1 MRRTQQNADPQRR
14 RGIRS
19 RLVACVAAVAMLVTS
34 VAAGTAV
41 ATELG
46 NNQTPQD
53 TATVEQLQRAT
64 GHEPDATAGDQAD
77 QNAADAQ
84 QAADGADDAQN
95 NNNDATAQSETSAD
109 GESAPSAVNT
119 VVPQSTDSNTAS
131 VQPRSTSKTLSEED
145 RPSTSK
151 KVKVYAFDYSD
162 SINNN
167 GHTLQFNG
175 GDGAGINK
183 YQNDVRQGIVDSQL
197 DGYGYPKLSG
207 NGQSLDYLFNTDSV
221 DGKTSYTN
229 NGNGLD
235 GLFTFDENTG
245 YYEYDSAKNYA
256 TLVNN
261 DGQLNDNVSEF
272 RVYDQ
277 GRFESS
283 WDPTKAFGYGA
294 FLPFN
299 DLETDGQNYFNDE
312 YRKDSFYGDSMNGFG
327 GTNGYLLDN
336 QNPSCRTEQ
345 QYVGVWPFGQYET
358 RTICSP
364 SDDQYANYHFG
375 MSVGAE
381 FYMPEDRK
389 VNGENMVFEF
399 GGDDDVWVFLDG
411 HLVMDLGGIHD
422 YRTGSIDFTN
432 GTVTV
437 QKKGV
442 VKLDDLYGSNEWS
455 DDSTTHE
462 LKVFYLERG
471 KGGSNCKFLF
481 NLPAISSDQIQIA
494 KTVVGD
500 ADPDGYTFNA
510 YVSNSG
516 TTEPALYTGT
526 YVVRTVGQPTGG
538 VEQTAKNGAI
548 VLKAGEYATLTNPDI
563 TVNAT
568 YYVVER
574 DASEYTVTASGGS
587 GQQIKVTSD
596 AGGSATTG
604 VVNVRD
610 VPFMTVKNTKPT
622 QPGIRKWITKDKG
635 SNDEY
640 TLQLSA
646 TGKTV
651 TDTEESSVKAPVDV
665 VFVLDASN
673 SMGGCIGGKLSD
685 THCSGYKTS
694 RDDAMREAAST
705 LVDAIFSAENIS
717 PRVGVVSFDSYGYS
731 HRFDTSYYADN
742 ADAVK
747 KTIKNLDKDYDSWY
761 GGTNWEA
768 GLNEVLNNYSLG
780 DSRQKFVV
788 FLTDGE
794 PDDGSAGTEQGISL
808 AKKGW
813 NILNI
818 GVDTKTSDLQK
829 LNDREFANR
838 SDKKNQKVQVFWGS
852 STEQLEQI
860 FQDIAQ
866 IISSTETVISQG
878 NIVITD
884 NISEWAETVDIIP
897 HNGTVKDGVTVKSS
911 VRGEITGQATI
922 TLSGKVLTV
931 SLPASYTLA
940 DEETITVSFKVKP
953 STSAYETYAANLM
966 ANGSADENTL
976 YVHNGITDTGG
987 ANTGDT
993 STDKP
998 GFFSN
1003 TSATLQYK
1011 ECMASEGEQST
1022 CGDDPKTMTY
1032 NKPVLQVKTTS
1043 VDVSKSWTDGNEN
1056 HVSDSVEVSI
1066 SGDDVSRPA
1075 LTLNANN
1082 DWKGT
1087 FTGLIPGHTYTV
1099 TETAVD
1105 GYETSYSYTVGEDS
1119 SEDGIAVSVEDVW
1132 KDNPTEFAVTVTNT
1146 PKTNVYDVDE
1156 HLNLRKVLTNGSLSK
1171 GDFDFTLT
1179 VEYPADKSGITLY
1192 DMDGNPIQAAGGS
1205 LTETVSNGNGIE
1217 SDDASV
1223 VEFGKIEFTEPGV
1236 YMVSVREPEEKRQ
1249 EGINYDEHTLYVLYV
1264 LDESMNRTRYIHS
1277 EDSDMMPLAPTDPD
1291 AVDTDVWTEADGKSF
1306 SNESLTWR
1314 NTITVSALPLTG
1326 GDSTARSLLLA
1337 GGGVLLVAGV
1347 AWLLA
1352 RRRRV

>member
-145 RPSTSK
+145 RPSTSN

-162 SINNN
+162 SINNS

-197 DGYGYPKLSG
+197 DDNGYPKLSG

-261 DGQLNDNVSEF
+261 DGQPNGNVSEF

-312 YRKDSFYGDSMNGFG
+312 YRKDSFDGDSMNGFG

-345 QYVGVWPFGQYET
+345 QYVGWWPFGQYET

-422 YRTGSIDFTN
+422 YRTGSINFTE
-432 GTVTV
+432 GTVSV
-437 QKKGV
+437 QNMDD
-442 VKLDDLYGSNEWS
+442 VKLDDLYGSDDWS

-471 KGGSNCKFLF
+471 KGGSNCKFRF

-526 YVVRTVGQPTGG
+526 YVVRTVGQPAGG
-538 VEQTAKNGAI
+538 VEQTAENGAI

-596 AGGSATTG
+596 AGTGSATTG

-622 QPGIRKWITKDKG
+622 QPGIRKWITKDEG

-646 TGKTV
+646 TGKT
-651 TDTEESSVKAPVDV
+651 TTSSEDTSVKRPVDV
-665 VFVLDASN
+665 VFVLDKSTSMDERIDGRQSPTKLQAMKSAATQLVGTILGNENIDARIGVIKFSGSAEKVLLGGLKWSN
-673 SMGGCIGGKLSD
+673 DAGNVTGAINQISMPDWGDGTDWTEALKYVSEYSD
-685 THCSGYKTS
+685 TRTGATRY
-694 RDDAMREAAST
+694 
-705 LVDAIFSAENIS
+705 LI
-717 PRVGVVSFDSYGYS
+717 
-731 HRFDTSYYADN
+731 
-742 ADAVK
+742 
-747 KTIKNLDKDYDSWY
+747 
-761 GGTNWEA
+761 
-768 GLNEVLNNYSLG
+768 
-780 DSRQKFVV
+780 

-794 PDDGSAGTEQGISL
+794 PQSDSGTRNDNYTTAGTNL
-808 AKKGW
+808 ARDGW
-813 NILNI
+813 NIMNI
-818 GVDTKTSDLQK
+818 GVGLDRNNSLDDLNSAEYNEVSDHETQHVQLFESDDQES
-829 LNDREFANR
+829 LNEAFE
-838 SDKKNQKVQVFWGS
+838 SIG
-852 STEQLEQI
+852 
-860 FQDIAQ
+860 Q
-866 IISSTETVISQG
+866 IIESTETVISQG
-878 NIVITD
+878 NIVIID
-884 NISEWAETVDIIP
+884 NISEWAEAVGITAP
-897 HNGTVKDGVTVKSS
+897 TGTVRDGVTVTSS
-911 VRGEITGQATI
+911 VRGGITDQATI
-922 TLSGKVLTV
+922 TLSDKVLTV
-931 SLPASYTLA
+931 SLPASYTLT
-940 DEETITVSFKVKP
+940 DGETITASFKVKP
-953 STSAYETYAANLM
+953 STLAYETYAANLM

-976 YVHNGITDTGG
+976 YVHNGTTDTGG
-987 ANTGDT
+987 ANTGGT

-1032 NKPVLQVKTTS
+1032 NKPVLQVKSTTMSVQKNWNDGNSNHSGVTVELVKDGNDTGRTLALNADNNWQGSFVGLIPSHMYTVQEVSVPGYSSEVAYSKNGATVESGLNVNVSDVWQQKQSVLSAIITNTPMTASTS
-1043 VDVSKSWTDGNEN
+1043 VDIVKMLDGRNWNDDDSFTFCLEPEN
-1056 HVSDSVEVSI
+1056 NAPLPI
-1066 SGDDVSRPA
+1066 
-1075 LTLNANN
+1075 NANDEGCIN
-1082 DWKGT
+1082 LSGQSESHPGYEGSRSATLLFTLTYPGQDT
-1087 FTGLIPGHTYTV
+1087 FYTYTV
-1099 TETAVD
+1099 TEQQGTVEGIVYSQA
-1105 GYETSYSYTVGEDS
+1105 SYRLKVSVKYSNGNVV
-1119 SEDGIAVSVEDVW
+1119 ASVEDV
-1132 KDNPTEFAVTVTNT
+1132 EQ
-1146 PKTNVYDVDE
+1146 
-1156 HLNLRKVLTNGSLSK
+1156 LTDDDGNNS
-1171 GDFDFTLT
+1171 
-1179 VEYPADKSGITLY
+1179 ESGIDTNELLR
-1192 DMDGNPIQAAGGS
+1192 DV
-1205 LTETVSNGNGIE
+1205 L
-1217 SDDASV
+1217 
-1223 VEFGKIEFTEPGV
+1223 FTNRF
-1236 YMVSVREPEEKRQ
+1236 VSV
-1249 EGINYDEHTLYVLYV
+1249 
-1264 LDESMNRTRYIHS
+1264 SS
-1277 EDSDMMPLAPTDPD
+1277 
-1291 AVDTDVWTEADGKSF
+1291 
-1306 SNESLTWR
+1306 
-1314 NTITVSALPLTG
+1314 LPLTG
-1326 GDSTARSLLLA
+1326 GDSTARTLLLA
-1337 GGGVLLVAGV
+1337 GGGVLLVAGA

>member
-145 RPSTSK
+145 RPSTSN

-197 DGYGYPKLSG
+197 DDNGYPKLSG

-261 DGQLNDNVSEF
+261 DGQPNGNVSEF

-312 YRKDSFYGDSMNGFG
+312 YRKDSFDGDSMNGFG

-345 QYVGVWPFGQYET
+345 QYVGWWPFGQYET

-422 YRTGSIDFTN
+422 YRTGSINFTE
-432 GTVTV
+432 GTVSV
-437 QKKGV
+437 QNMDD
-442 VKLDDLYGSNEWS
+442 VKLDDLYGSDDWS

-471 KGGSNCKFLF
+471 KGGSNCKFRF

-526 YVVRTVGQPTGG
+526 YVVRTVGQPAGG
-538 VEQTAKNGAI
+538 VEQTAENGAI

-596 AGGSATTG
+596 AGTGSATTG

-622 QPGIRKWITKDKG
+622 QPGIRKWITKDEG

-685 THCSGYKTS
+685 THCYGYKTS

-717 PRVGVVSFDSYGYS
+717 PRVGVVSFDSYGHS

-747 KTIKNLDKDYDSWY
+747 KTIKNLDKDYDSWS

-818 GVDTKTSDLQK
+818 GVDTKTSDLQT
-829 LNDREFANR
+829 LNDKEFANR

-940 DEETITVSFKVKP
+940 DGETITVSFKVKP

-976 YVHNGITDTGG
+976 YVHNGTTDTGG
-987 ANTGDT
+987 ANTGGT

-1032 NKPVLQVKTTS
+1032 NKPVLQVKSTTMSVQKNWNDGNSNHSGVTVELVKDGNDTGRTLALNADNNWQGSFVGLIPSHMYTVQEVSVPGYSSEVAYSKNGATVESGLNVNVSDVWQQKQSVLSAIITNTPMTASTS
-1043 VDVSKSWTDGNEN
+1043 VDIVKMLDGRNWN
-1056 HVSDSVEVSI
+1056 DDDSFTFCLEPESNAPLPSNVDTN
-1066 SGDDVSRPA
+1066 GC
-1075 LTLNANN
+1075 LTLNSQNERFEGDEATRV
-1082 DWKGT
+1082 DSLYFDLT
-1087 FTGLIPGHTYTV
+1087 YPGQNMTYGYKV
-1099 TETAVD
+1099 TEQQ
-1105 GYETSYSYTVGEDS
+1105 G
-1119 SEDGIAVSVEDVW
+1119 SVEDI
-1132 KDNPTEFAVTVTNT
+1132 
-1146 PKTNVYDVDE
+1146 VY
-1156 HLNLRKVLTNGSLSK
+1156 SK
-1171 GDFDFTLT
+1171 ASYRLT
-1179 VEYPADKSGITLY
+1179 VSIKYENGTVVADIDGVEPLTDDEGNKPGSGISTNELIPQ
-1192 DMDGNPIQAAGGS
+1192 M
-1205 LTETVSNGNGIE
+1205 
-1217 SDDASV
+1217 
-1223 VEFGKIEFTEPGV
+1223 KFTNRF
-1236 YMVSVREPEEKRQ
+1236 VSV
-1249 EGINYDEHTLYVLYV
+1249 
-1264 LDESMNRTRYIHS
+1264 SS
-1277 EDSDMMPLAPTDPD
+1277 
-1291 AVDTDVWTEADGKSF
+1291 
-1306 SNESLTWR
+1306 
-1314 NTITVSALPLTG
+1314 LPLTG
-1326 GDSTARSLLLA
+1326 GDSTARTLLLA
-1337 GGGVLLVAGV
+1337 GGGVLLVAGA
-1347 AWLLA
+1347 AWLLS

>member
-1 MRRTQQNADPQRR
+1 MRRTQQNADQQRR
-14 RGIRS
+14 RGVRS

-41 ATELG
+41 AAELG

-261 DGQLNDNVSEF
+261 DGQLNGNVSEF

-345 QYVGVWPFGQYET
+345 NYVGVWPFGQYET

-364 SDDQYANYHFG
+364 SDDQANYHFG

-437 QKKGV
+437 QNKGV

-471 KGGSNCKFLF
+471 KGGSNCKFRF

-516 TTEPALYTGT
+516 TTELALYTGT

-563 TVNAT
+563 TVNAK
-568 YYVVER
+568 YYVVEL

-596 AGGSATTG
+596 AGTGSATTG

-646 TGKTV
+646 TGKT
-651 TDTEESSVKAPVDV
+651 TTSSEDTSVKRPVDV
-665 VFVLDASN
+665 VFVLDKSTSMNERIDGRQSPTKLQAMKSAATQLVGTILGNENIDARIGVIKFSGSAEKVLLGGLKWSN
-673 SMGGCIGGKLSD
+673 DAGNVTGAINQISMPDWGDGTDWTEALKYVSEYSD
-685 THCSGYKTS
+685 TRTGATRY
-694 RDDAMREAAST
+694 
-705 LVDAIFSAENIS
+705 LI
-717 PRVGVVSFDSYGYS
+717 
-731 HRFDTSYYADN
+731 
-742 ADAVK
+742 
-747 KTIKNLDKDYDSWY
+747 
-761 GGTNWEA
+761 
-768 GLNEVLNNYSLG
+768 
-780 DSRQKFVV
+780 

-794 PDDGSAGTEQGISL
+794 PQSDSGTRNDNYTTAGTNL
-808 AKKGW
+808 ARDGW
-813 NILNI
+813 NIMNI
-818 GVDTKTSDLQK
+818 GVGLDRNNSLDDLNSVEYNEVSDHETQHVQLFESDDQES
-829 LNDREFANR
+829 LNEAFE
-838 SDKKNQKVQVFWGS
+838 SIG
-852 STEQLEQI
+852 
-860 FQDIAQ
+860 Q
-866 IISSTETVISQG
+866 IIESTETVISQG
-878 NIVITD
+878 NIVIID
-884 NISEWAETVDIIP
+884 NISEWAEAVGITAP
-897 HNGTVKDGVTVKSS
+897 TGTVRDGVTVTSS
-911 VRGEITGQATI
+911 VRGGITDQATI
-922 TLSGKVLTV
+922 TLSDKVLTV
-931 SLPASYTLA
+931 SLPASYTLT
-940 DEETITVSFKVKP
+940 EGETITVSFKVEP
-953 STSAYETYAANLM
+953 STLAYETYAANLM

-976 YVHNGITDTGG
+976 YVHNGTTDTGG

-1011 ECMASEGEQST
+1011 ECVATEGEQST
-1022 CGDDPKTMTY
+1022 CGDDSKTMTY
-1032 NKPVLQVKTTS
+1032 NKPVLQVKSTTMTVQKIWDDENS
-1043 VDVSKSWTDGNEN
+1043 NHSDVTVELVKDGNSTGRTL
-1056 HVSDSVEVSI
+1056 V
-1066 SGDDVSRPA
+1066 
-1075 LTLNANN
+1075 LNAGNN
-1082 DWKGT
+1082 WQGT
-1087 FTGLIPGHTYTV
+1087 FAGLIPGHTYTV
-1099 TETAVD
+1099 QEVSVP
-1105 GYETSYSYTVGEDS
+1105 GYS
-1119 SEDGIAVSVEDVW
+1119 SEVTYSKDGATAGNGLNVNVSDVW
-1132 KDNPTEFAVTVTNT
+1132 QKKQSVLSAIITNT
-1146 PKTNVYDVDE
+1146 PMTASTSVDIVKMLDGRNWNDDDSFAFCLEPEDNAPLPSNVDKNGCLTLNSRDEWHEGDEATRVDS
-1156 HLNLRKVLTNGSLSK
+1156 LYFDLTYPGQNMTYGYKVTEQQGSVEGIVYSK
-1171 GDFDFTLT
+1171 ASYRLT
-1179 VEYPADKSGITLY
+1179 VSIKYENGTVVADIDGVEPLTDDEGNKPGSGISTNELIPQ
-1192 DMDGNPIQAAGGS
+1192 M
-1205 LTETVSNGNGIE
+1205 T
-1217 SDDASV
+1217 
-1223 VEFGKIEFTEPGV
+1223 FTNRF
-1236 YMVSVREPEEKRQ
+1236 VSVS
-1249 EGINYDEHTLYVLYV
+1249 G
-1264 LDESMNRTRYIHS
+1264 
-1277 EDSDMMPLAPTDPD
+1277 
-1291 AVDTDVWTEADGKSF
+1291 
-1306 SNESLTWR
+1306 
-1314 NTITVSALPLTG
+1314 LPLTG
-1326 GDSTARSLLLA
+1326 GDSTARTLLLA
-1337 GGGVLLVAGV
+1337 GGGVLLVAGA
-1347 AWLLA
+1347 AWLLS

>member
-41 ATELG
+41 AADLG
-46 NNQTPQD
+46 NNHTPQD
-53 TATVEQLQRAT
+53 TATVEQLQRAA

-175 GDGAGINK
+175 GNGAGINK

-197 DGYGYPKLSG
+197 DGHGYPKLSG

-261 DGQLNDNVSEF
+261 DGQLNGNVSEF

-399 GGDDDVWVFLDG
+399 GGDDDVWVFLDR

-437 QKKGV
+437 QNKGV

-471 KGGSNCKFLF
+471 KGGSNCKFRF

-516 TTEPALYTGT
+516 TTEPALYTGK
-526 YVVRTVGQPTGG
+526 YVVRTVGQPAGG
-538 VEQTAKNGAI
+538 VEQTAENGAI

-596 AGGSATTG
+596 AGTGNATTG

-685 THCSGYKTS
+685 THCYSYKTS

-717 PRVGVVSFDSYGYS
+717 PRVGVVSFDSYGHS

-747 KTIKNLDKDYDSWY
+747 KTIKNLDKDYDSRF

-818 GVDTKTSDLQK
+818 GVDTQTSDLQT

-976 YVHNGITDTGG
+976 YVHNGTTDTGG
-987 ANTGDT
+987 ANTGGT

-1032 NKPVLQVKTTS
+1032 NKPVLQVKSTTMSVQKNWNDGNSNHSGVTVELVKDGNDTGRTLALNADNNWQGSFVGLIPSHMYTVQEVSVPGYSSEVAYSKNGATAESGLNVNVSDVWQQKQSVLSAIITNTPMTASTS
-1043 VDVSKSWTDGNEN
+1043 VDIVKMLDGRNWNDDDSFTFCLEPEN
-1056 HVSDSVEVSI
+1056 NAPLPI
-1066 SGDDVSRPA
+1066 
-1075 LTLNANN
+1075 NANDEGCIN
-1082 DWKGT
+1082 LSGQSESHPGYEGSRSATLLFTLTYPGQDT
-1087 FTGLIPGHTYTV
+1087 FYTYTV
-1099 TETAVD
+1099 TEQQGTVEGIVYSQA
-1105 GYETSYSYTVGEDS
+1105 SYRLKVSVKYSNGNVV
-1119 SEDGIAVSVEDVW
+1119 ASVEDV
-1132 KDNPTEFAVTVTNT
+1132 EQ
-1146 PKTNVYDVDE
+1146 
-1156 HLNLRKVLTNGSLSK
+1156 LTDDDGNNS
-1171 GDFDFTLT
+1171 
-1179 VEYPADKSGITLY
+1179 ESGIDTNELLR
-1192 DMDGNPIQAAGGS
+1192 DV
-1205 LTETVSNGNGIE
+1205 L
-1217 SDDASV
+1217 
-1223 VEFGKIEFTEPGV
+1223 FTNRF
-1236 YMVSVREPEEKRQ
+1236 VSV
-1249 EGINYDEHTLYVLYV
+1249 
-1264 LDESMNRTRYIHS
+1264 SS
-1277 EDSDMMPLAPTDPD
+1277 
-1291 AVDTDVWTEADGKSF
+1291 
-1306 SNESLTWR
+1306 
-1314 NTITVSALPLTG
+1314 LPLTG
-1326 GDSTARSLLLA
+1326 GDSTARTLVLA
-1337 GGGVLLVAGV
+1337 GGGVLLVAGA

>member
-145 RPSTSK
+145 RPSTSN

-197 DGYGYPKLSG
+197 DDNGYPKLSG

-261 DGQLNDNVSEF
+261 DGQPNGNVSEF

-312 YRKDSFYGDSMNGFG
+312 YRKDSFDGDSMNGFG

-345 QYVGVWPFGQYET
+345 QYVGWWPFGQYET

-422 YRTGSIDFTN
+422 YRTGSINFTE
-432 GTVTV
+432 GTVSV
-437 QKKGV
+437 QNMDD
-442 VKLDDLYGSNEWS
+442 VKLDDLYGSDDWS

-471 KGGSNCKFLF
+471 KGGSNCKFRF

-526 YVVRTVGQPTGG
+526 YVVRTVGQPAGG
-538 VEQTAKNGAI
+538 VEQTAENGAI

-596 AGGSATTG
+596 AGTGSATTG

-622 QPGIRKWITKDKG
+622 QPGIRKWITKDEG

-646 TGKTV
+646 TGKT
-651 TDTEESSVKAPVDV
+651 TTSSEDTSVKRPVDV
-665 VFVLDASN
+665 VFVLDKSTSMDERIDGGQSPTKLQAMKSAATQLVGTILGNENIDARIGVIKFSGSAEKVLLGGLKWSN
-673 SMGGCIGGKLSD
+673 DAGNVTGAINQISMPDWGDGTDWTEALKYVSEYSD
-685 THCSGYKTS
+685 TRTGATRY
-694 RDDAMREAAST
+694 
-705 LVDAIFSAENIS
+705 LI
-717 PRVGVVSFDSYGYS
+717 
-731 HRFDTSYYADN
+731 
-742 ADAVK
+742 
-747 KTIKNLDKDYDSWY
+747 
-761 GGTNWEA
+761 
-768 GLNEVLNNYSLG
+768 
-780 DSRQKFVV
+780 

-794 PDDGSAGTEQGISL
+794 PQSDSGTRNDNYTTAGTNL
-808 AKKGW
+808 ARDGW
-813 NILNI
+813 NIMNI
-818 GVDTKTSDLQK
+818 GVGLDRNNSLDDLNSAEYNEVSDHETQHVQLFESDDQES
-829 LNDREFANR
+829 LNEAFE
-838 SDKKNQKVQVFWGS
+838 SIG
-852 STEQLEQI
+852 
-860 FQDIAQ
+860 Q
-866 IISSTETVISQG
+866 IIESTETVISQG
-878 NIVITD
+878 NIVIID
-884 NISEWAETVDIIP
+884 NISEWAEAVGITAP
-897 HNGTVKDGVTVKSS
+897 TGTVKDGVTVKSS

-931 SLPASYTLA
+931 SLPASYTLT
-940 DEETITVSFKVKP
+940 DGETITVSFKVKP
-953 STSAYETYAANLM
+953 STLAYETYAANLM

-976 YVHNGITDTGG
+976 YVHNGTTDTGG
-987 ANTGDT
+987 ANTGGT

-1032 NKPVLQVKTTS
+1032 NKPVLQVKSTTMSVQKNWNDGNSNHSGVTVELVKDGNDTGRTLALNADNNWQGSFVGLIPSHMYTVQEVSVPGYSSEVAYSKNGATVESGLNVNVSDVWQQKQSVLSAIITNTPMTASTS
-1043 VDVSKSWTDGNEN
+1043 VDIVKMLDGRNWNDDDSFTFCLEPEN
-1056 HVSDSVEVSI
+1056 NAPLPI
-1066 SGDDVSRPA
+1066 
-1075 LTLNANN
+1075 NANDEGCIN
-1082 DWKGT
+1082 LSGQSESHPGYEGSRSATLLFTLTYPGQDT
-1087 FTGLIPGHTYTV
+1087 FYTYTV
-1099 TETAVD
+1099 TEQQGTVEGIVYSQA
-1105 GYETSYSYTVGEDS
+1105 SYRLKVSVKYSNGNVV
-1119 SEDGIAVSVEDVW
+1119 ASVEDV
-1132 KDNPTEFAVTVTNT
+1132 EQ
-1146 PKTNVYDVDE
+1146 
-1156 HLNLRKVLTNGSLSK
+1156 LTDDDGNNS
-1171 GDFDFTLT
+1171 
-1179 VEYPADKSGITLY
+1179 ESGIDTNELLR
-1192 DMDGNPIQAAGGS
+1192 DV
-1205 LTETVSNGNGIE
+1205 L
-1217 SDDASV
+1217 
-1223 VEFGKIEFTEPGV
+1223 FTNRF
-1236 YMVSVREPEEKRQ
+1236 VSV
-1249 EGINYDEHTLYVLYV
+1249 
-1264 LDESMNRTRYIHS
+1264 SS
-1277 EDSDMMPLAPTDPD
+1277 
-1291 AVDTDVWTEADGKSF
+1291 
-1306 SNESLTWR
+1306 
-1314 NTITVSALPLTG
+1314 LPLTG
-1326 GDSTARSLLLA
+1326 GDSTARTLLLA
-1337 GGGVLLVAGV
+1337 GGGVLLVAGA

>member
-1 MRRTQQNADPQRR
+1 MRRTQQNADRQRR
-14 RGIRS
+14 RGVRS

-41 ATELG
+41 AVELG
-46 NNQTPQD
+46 GGDAADQTTQN
-53 TATVEQLQRAT
+53 TATLEQQGT
-64 GHEPDATAGDQAD
+64 GNTGDNSQTTTNDDGQADGDQSSDAD
-77 QNAADAQ
+77 SGSEGDEGAADNG
-84 QAADGADDAQN
+84 AADGTGTTESDDQSQG
-95 NNNDATAQSETSAD
+95 DAAAKSAN
-109 GESAPSAVNT
+109 AVPA
-119 VVPQSTDSNTAS
+119 PQSVDADVV
-131 VQPRSTSKTLSEED
+131 VQPRATERQLTERDSEHTSD
-145 RPSTSK
+145 
-151 KVKVYAFDYSD
+151 KVKVYAFNYD
-162 SINNN
+162 SAINGN
-167 GHTLQFNG
+167 HRLQFNG
-175 GDGAGINK
+175 GAGGGINQ
-183 YQNDVRQGIVDSQL
+183 YQSNVRQSILDSQL
-197 DGYGYPKLSG
+197 GSDGYPKLSSS
-207 NGQSLDYLFNTDSV
+207 NGGESLDYLFNNEQVS
-221 DGKTSYTN
+221 GKTSYTN
-229 NGNGLD
+229 NGQGLD
-235 GLFTFDENTG
+235 GLFTVDENG

-256 TLVNN
+256 TLVDEN
-261 DGQLNDNVSEF
+261 GQLNTDVTGF

-277 GRFESS
+277 GRFEDD
-283 WDPTKAFGYGA
+283 WDPTKAFSFGA

-299 DLETDGQNYFNDE
+299 DLEKEGQNYFDDE
-312 YRKDSFYGDSMNGFG
+312 HWTTESGLFGSTWWSSSTNGFS
-327 GTNGYLLDN
+327 GTDGYLLDR
-336 QNPSCRTEQ
+336 QTASCHTETHKNGQWTSQ
-345 QYVGVWPFGQYET
+345 QSSHLV
-358 RTICSP
+358 CSP
-364 SDDQYANYHFG
+364 SDDGYADYHFG
-375 MSVGAE
+375 LSVGTD
-381 FYMPEDRK
+381 FYMPADRQ
-389 VNGENMVFEF
+389 VNGQDMVFEF

-411 HLVMDLGGIHD
+411 RLVMDLGGIHD
-422 YRTGSIDFTN
+422 YRTGSINFTA
-432 GTVTV
+432 GTVSV
-437 QKKGV
+437 QNMDD
-442 VKLDDLYGSNEWS
+442 VKLDDLYGSDDWS

-471 KGGSNCKFLF
+471 KGGSNCKFRF

-596 AGGSATTG
+596 AGTGSATTG

-685 THCSGYKTS
+685 THCYGYKTS

-717 PRVGVVSFDSYGYS
+717 PRVGVVSFDSYGHS

-747 KTIKNLDKDYDSWY
+747 KTIKNLDKDYDSRY

-818 GVDTKTSDLQK
+818 GVDTKTSDLQT
-829 LNDREFANR
+829 LNDKEFANR

-976 YVHNGITDTGG
+976 YVHNGTTDTGG
-987 ANTGDT
+987 ANTGGT

-1032 NKPVLQVKTTS
+1032 NKPVLQVKSTTMSVQKNWNDGNSNHSGVTVELVKDGNDTGRTLALNADNNWQGSFVGLIPSHMYTVQEVSVPGYSSEVAYSKNGATAESGLNVNVSDVWQQKQSVLSAIITNTPMTASTS
-1043 VDVSKSWTDGNEN
+1043 VDIVKMLDGRNWNDDDSFTFCLEPEN
-1056 HVSDSVEVSI
+1056 NAPLPI
-1066 SGDDVSRPA
+1066 
-1075 LTLNANN
+1075 NANDEGCIN
-1082 DWKGT
+1082 LSGQSESHPGYEGSRSATLLFTLTYPGQDT
-1087 FTGLIPGHTYTV
+1087 FYTYTV
-1099 TETAVD
+1099 TEQQGTVEGIVYSQA
-1105 GYETSYSYTVGEDS
+1105 SYRLKVSVKYSNGNVV
-1119 SEDGIAVSVEDVW
+1119 ASVEDV
-1132 KDNPTEFAVTVTNT
+1132 EQ
-1146 PKTNVYDVDE
+1146 
-1156 HLNLRKVLTNGSLSK
+1156 LTDDDGNNS
-1171 GDFDFTLT
+1171 
-1179 VEYPADKSGITLY
+1179 ESGIDTNELLR
-1192 DMDGNPIQAAGGS
+1192 DV
-1205 LTETVSNGNGIE
+1205 L
-1217 SDDASV
+1217 
-1223 VEFGKIEFTEPGV
+1223 FTNRF
-1236 YMVSVREPEEKRQ
+1236 VSV
-1249 EGINYDEHTLYVLYV
+1249 
-1264 LDESMNRTRYIHS
+1264 SS
-1277 EDSDMMPLAPTDPD
+1277 
-1291 AVDTDVWTEADGKSF
+1291 
-1306 SNESLTWR
+1306 
-1314 NTITVSALPLTG
+1314 LPLTG
-1326 GDSTARSLLLA
+1326 GDSTARTLLLA
-1337 GGGVLLVAGV
+1337 GGGVLLVAGA

>member
-145 RPSTSK
+145 RPSTSN

-197 DGYGYPKLSG
+197 DDNGYPKLSG

-261 DGQLNDNVSEF
+261 DGQPNGNVSEF

-312 YRKDSFYGDSMNGFG
+312 YRKDSFDGDSMNGFG

-345 QYVGVWPFGQYET
+345 QYVGWWPFGQYET

-422 YRTGSIDFTN
+422 YRTGSINFTE
-432 GTVTV
+432 GTVSV
-437 QKKGV
+437 QNMDD
-442 VKLDDLYGSNEWS
+442 VKLDDLYGSDDWS

-471 KGGSNCKFLF
+471 KGGSNCKFRF

-526 YVVRTVGQPTGG
+526 YVVRTVGQPAGG
-538 VEQTAKNGAI
+538 VEQTAENGAI

-587 GQQIKVTSD
+587 GQQIEVTSD
-596 AGGSATTG
+596 AGTGSATTG

-610 VPFMTVKNTKPT
+610 VPFITVKNTKPT
-622 QPGIRKWITKDKG
+622 QPGIRKWITKDEG
-635 SNDEY
+635 DNDEY

-646 TGKTV
+646 TGKT
-651 TDTEESSVKAPVDV
+651 TTSSEDTSVKRPVDV
-665 VFVLDASN
+665 VFVLDKSTSMDERIDGRQSPTKLQAMKSAATQLVGTILGNENIDARIGVIKFSGSAEKVLLGGLKWSN
-673 SMGGCIGGKLSD
+673 DAGNVTGAINQISMPDWGDGTDWTEALKYVSEYSD
-685 THCSGYKTS
+685 TRTGATRY
-694 RDDAMREAAST
+694 
-705 LVDAIFSAENIS
+705 LI
-717 PRVGVVSFDSYGYS
+717 
-731 HRFDTSYYADN
+731 
-742 ADAVK
+742 
-747 KTIKNLDKDYDSWY
+747 
-761 GGTNWEA
+761 
-768 GLNEVLNNYSLG
+768 
-780 DSRQKFVV
+780 

-794 PDDGSAGTEQGISL
+794 PQSDSGTWNDNYTTAGTNL
-808 AKKGW
+808 ARDGW
-813 NILNI
+813 NIMNI
-818 GVDTKTSDLQK
+818 GVGLDRNNSLDDLNSAEYNEVSDHETQHVQLFESDDQES
-829 LNDREFANR
+829 LNEAFE
-838 SDKKNQKVQVFWGS
+838 SIGQIIE
-852 STEQLEQI
+852 STEM
-860 FQDIAQ
+860 
-866 IISSTETVISQG
+866 VISQG
-878 NIVITD
+878 NIVIID
-884 NISEWAETVDIIP
+884 NISEWAEAVGITAP
-897 HNGTVKDGVTVKSS
+897 TGTVRDGVTVTSS
-911 VRGEITGQATI
+911 VRGGITDQATI
-922 TLSGKVLTV
+922 TLSDKVLTV
-931 SLPASYTLA
+931 SLPASYTLT
-940 DEETITVSFKVKP
+940 DGETITVSFKVKP
-953 STSAYETYAANLM
+953 STLAYETYAANLT
-966 ANGSADENTL
+966 ANESADENAL
-976 YVHNGITDTGG
+976 YIHGGTTDIGG
-987 ANTGDT
+987 ANTGGT
-993 STDKP
+993 SANKP

-1011 ECMASEGEQST
+1011 ECVATEGEQST
-1022 CGDDPKTMTY
+1022 CGDDSKTMTY
-1032 NKPVLQVKTTS
+1032 NKPVLQVKSTTMTVQKIWDDENS
-1043 VDVSKSWTDGNEN
+1043 NHSDVTVELVKDGNSTGRTL
-1056 HVSDSVEVSI
+1056 V
-1066 SGDDVSRPA
+1066 
-1075 LTLNANN
+1075 LNAGNN
-1082 DWKGT
+1082 WQGT
-1087 FTGLIPGHTYTV
+1087 FAGLIPGHTYTV
-1099 TETAVD
+1099 QEVSVP
-1105 GYETSYSYTVGEDS
+1105 GYS
-1119 SEDGIAVSVEDVW
+1119 SEVTYSKDGATAGNGLNVNVSDVW
-1132 KDNPTEFAVTVTNT
+1132 QKKQSVLSAIITNT
-1146 PKTNVYDVDE
+1146 PMKASTSVDIV
-1156 HLNLRKVLTNGSLSK
+1156 KVLDGRNWNDDDSFTFCLEPEDNAPLPSNVDKNGCLTLNSRDEWHEGDEATRVDSLYFDLTYPGQNMTYGYKVTEQQGSVEGIVYSK
-1171 GDFDFTLT
+1171 ASYRLT
-1179 VEYPADKSGITLY
+1179 VSIKYENGTVVADIDGVEPLTDDEGNKPGSGISTNELIPQ
-1192 DMDGNPIQAAGGS
+1192 M
-1205 LTETVSNGNGIE
+1205 T
-1217 SDDASV
+1217 
-1223 VEFGKIEFTEPGV
+1223 FTNRF
-1236 YMVSVREPEEKRQ
+1236 VSVS
-1249 EGINYDEHTLYVLYV
+1249 G
-1264 LDESMNRTRYIHS
+1264 
-1277 EDSDMMPLAPTDPD
+1277 
-1291 AVDTDVWTEADGKSF
+1291 
-1306 SNESLTWR
+1306 
-1314 NTITVSALPLTG
+1314 LPLTG
-1326 GDSTARSLLLA
+1326 GDSTARTLLLA
-1337 GGGVLLVAGV
+1337 GGGVLLVAGA
-1347 AWLLA
+1347 AWLLS

>member
-1 MRRTQQNADPQRR
+1 MRRTKQNADQQRR
-14 RGIRS
+14 RGVRS

-41 ATELG
+41 AAELG

-197 DGYGYPKLSG
+197 DGNGYPKLSG

-261 DGQLNDNVSEF
+261 DGQLNGNVSEF

-312 YRKDSFYGDSMNGFG
+312 YRKDSFDGDSMNGFG

-336 QNPSCRTEQ
+336 QNPSCWTEQ
-345 QYVGVWPFGQYET
+345 KYVGLWPFGQNET

-471 KGGSNCKFLF
+471 KGGSNCKFRF

-574 DASEYTVTASGGS
+574 HASEYTVTASGGS

-596 AGGSATTG
+596 AGTGSATTG

-685 THCSGYKTS
+685 THCYGYKTS

-717 PRVGVVSFDSYGYS
+717 PRVGVVSFDSYGHS

-747 KTIKNLDKDYDSWY
+747 KTIKNLDKDYDSWS

-818 GVDTKTSDLQK
+818 GVDTKTFDLRS
-829 LNDREFANR
+829 LNDKEFANR

-884 NISEWAETVDIIP
+884 NISDWAETVGIVAS
-897 HNGTVKDGVTVKSS
+897 NGTVEKGITVKSS
-911 VRGEITGQATI
+911 VRGEITDQATI
-922 TLSGKVLTV
+922 TLSDKVLTV
-931 SLPASYTLA
+931 SLPASYTLT
-940 DEETITVSFKVKP
+940 DGETITVSFKVKP
-953 STSAYETYAANLM
+953 STLAYETYAANLT
-966 ANGSADENTL
+966 ANESADENAL
-976 YVHNGITDTGG
+976 YIHGGTTDIGG
-987 ANTGDT
+987 ANTGGT
-993 STDKP
+993 SANKP

-1011 ECMASEGEQST
+1011 ECVATEGEQST
-1022 CGDDPKTMTY
+1022 CGDDSKTMTY
-1032 NKPVLQVKTTS
+1032 NKPVLQVKSTTMTVQKIWDDENS
-1043 VDVSKSWTDGNEN
+1043 NHSDVTVKLVKDGNSTGRTL
-1056 HVSDSVEVSI
+1056 V
-1066 SGDDVSRPA
+1066 
-1075 LTLNANN
+1075 LNAGNN
-1082 DWKGT
+1082 WQGT
-1087 FTGLIPGHTYTV
+1087 FAGLIPGHTYTV
-1099 TETAVD
+1099 QEVSVP
-1105 GYETSYSYTVGEDS
+1105 GYS
-1119 SEDGIAVSVEDVW
+1119 SEVTYSKDGATAGNGLNVNVSDVWQKKQSVLSAIITNTPMTASTSVDIVKVLDGRNWNDDDSFTFCLEPEDNAPLPSNMDTNGCLTLNSQDERLDGDEATRVDSLYFDLTYPGQNMTYGYKVTEQQGSVEDI
-1132 KDNPTEFAVTVTNT
+1132 
-1146 PKTNVYDVDE
+1146 VY
-1156 HLNLRKVLTNGSLSK
+1156 SK
-1171 GDFDFTLT
+1171 ASYRLT
-1179 VEYPADKSGITLY
+1179 VSIKYENGTVVADIDGVEPLTDDEGNKPGSGISTNELIPQ
-1192 DMDGNPIQAAGGS
+1192 M
-1205 LTETVSNGNGIE
+1205 
-1217 SDDASV
+1217 
-1223 VEFGKIEFTEPGV
+1223 KFTNRF
-1236 YMVSVREPEEKRQ
+1236 VSV
-1249 EGINYDEHTLYVLYV
+1249 
-1264 LDESMNRTRYIHS
+1264 SS
-1277 EDSDMMPLAPTDPD
+1277 
-1291 AVDTDVWTEADGKSF
+1291 
-1306 SNESLTWR
+1306 
-1314 NTITVSALPLTG
+1314 LPLTG
-1326 GDSTARSLLLA
+1326 GDSTARTLLLA
-1337 GGGVLLVAGV
+1337 GGGVLLVAGA
-1347 AWLLA
+1347 AWLLS